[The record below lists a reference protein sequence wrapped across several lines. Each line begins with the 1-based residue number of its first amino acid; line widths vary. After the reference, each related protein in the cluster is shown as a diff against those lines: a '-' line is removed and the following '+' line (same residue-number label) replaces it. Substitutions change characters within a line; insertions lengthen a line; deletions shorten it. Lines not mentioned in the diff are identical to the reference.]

1 MGRVTSPVDAVPR
14 PAEPNDG
21 TRPPVA
27 LLLDVD
33 GPIAS
38 PDTRTV
44 RLASVAADLAALA
57 NGGALVVFNTGR
69 AAAFISEVVVPVV
82 RAAGLESGH
91 RLWAVCE
98 KGAVWFGFDA
108 DGEDAPEVDEALA
121 MDPALERWVE
131 RRVAEQYADTMFFDE
146 DKLAMISVEQIVE
159 VPRAAYH
166 DAQARFDG
174 DVFRQVVES
183 GGGAQRETV
192 VDLGRAGTVTVRID
206 PTIISTDIEHPALG
220 KDLGAER
227 AILLA
232 RQHGLEIP
240 AVWRTMGDSRTDYA
254 MADWLHE
261 NGYSVA
267 HIDVRPAD
275 GVPETPYPVLTADDS
290 LVHDDAAAVFLSR
303 WRAITDADGWTAG
316 EFPDAADA
324 GRNDAP
330 RNDA

>member
-1 MGRVTSPVDAVPR
+1 VTNPDDAPTR
-14 PAEPNDG
+14 PPEQADA

-38 PDTRTV
+38 PDTRTI
-44 RLASVAADLAALA
+44 RLESVAADLAALA
-57 NGGALVVFNTGR
+57 NAGALVVFNTGR
-69 AAAFISEVVVPVV
+69 AAAFIREVVVPVV

-108 DGEDAPEVDEALA
+108 DGEDAPEVDASLA

-131 RRVAEQYADTMFFDE
+131 QRVAERYADTMFFDH

-159 VPRAAYH
+159 IPRSAYH
-166 DAQARFDG
+166 AAQARFDQ
-174 DVFRQVVES
+174 DVAEQVLAS
-183 GGGAQRETV
+183 GGGFQREDV
-192 VDLGRAGTVTVRID
+192 VDTGRAGAVTVRID

-220 KDLGAER
+220 KDLGAQR

-232 RQHGLEIP
+232 REHGLEIP
-240 AVWRTMGDSRTDYA
+240 MVWRTMGDSRTDYA

-275 GVPETPYPVLTADDS
+275 GVPETPYPVLTAPGG
-290 LVHDDAAAVFLSR
+290 LVHDAAAAVFLAR
-303 WRAITDADGWTAG
+303 WRELTDSGSWQVGRVD
-316 EFPDAADA
+316 DA
-324 GRNDAP
+324 
-330 RNDA
+330 

>member
-1 MGRVTSPVDAVPR
+1 MTSADALPGSAST
-14 PAEPNDG
+14 PAS

-44 RLASVAADLAALA
+44 RLESVAADLAALA

-69 AAAFISEVVVPVV
+69 AAAFISDVVVPAV
-82 RAAGLESGH
+82 RAAGLEPGR

-108 DGEDAPEVDEALA
+108 QTEDEPEVDSRLA
-121 MDPALERWVE
+121 MDESLENWVDE
-131 RRVAEQYADTMFFDE
+131 RVAERYADTMFFDR

-159 VPRAAYH
+159 VPRSDYHAAQVLF
-166 DAQARFDG
+166 DDDVARR
-174 DVFRQVVES
+174 VIET
-183 GGGAQRETV
+183 GGGFQREDV
-192 VDLGRAGTVTVRID
+192 VDLGRAGEVTVRID

-220 KDLGAER
+220 KDLGAQR

-232 RQHGLEIP
+232 REHGLEIP
-240 AVWRTMGDSRTDYA
+240 QVWRTMGDSRTDYA
-254 MADWLHE
+254 MAGWLHE

-275 GVPETPYPVLTADDS
+275 GVPETPYPVLTAGGG
-290 LVHDDAAAVFLSR
+290 LVHDDAAAVFLAR
-303 WRAITDADGWTAG
+303 WRSLTDSDGWRAG
-316 EFPDAADA
+316 EFPDAD
-324 GRNDAP
+324 
-330 RNDA
+330 

>member
-1 MGRVTSPVDAVPR
+1 VG
-14 PAEPNDG
+14 
-21 TRPPVA
+21 

-57 NGGALVVFNTGR
+57 NTGALVVFNTGR
-69 AAAFISEVVVPVV
+69 AAAFISDVVVPAV

-108 DGEDAPEVDEALA
+108 DGEDEPEVDRALA
-121 MDPALERWVE
+121 MDESLERWVE
-131 RRVAEQYADTMFFDE
+131 NRVAERYADTMFFDRH
-146 DKLAMISVEQIVE
+146 KLAMISVEQIVD
-159 VPRAAYH
+159 VPREAYH
-166 DAQARFDG
+166 AAQSLFDEDVARE
-174 DVFRQVVES
+174 VLVT
-183 GGGAQRETV
+183 GGGVQREQF
-192 VDLGRAGTVTVRID
+192 VDVGRAGAVTVRID

-220 KDLGAER
+220 KDLGAQR

-232 RQHGLEIP
+232 REHGLEIP

-254 MADWLHE
+254 MADWLHA

-267 HIDVRPAD
+267 HVDVRPAD
-275 GVPETPYPVLTADDS
+275 GIPDVPYPVLTAGGD
-290 LVHDDAAAVFLSR
+290 LVHDDAAAVFLGR
-303 WRAITDADGWTAG
+303 WRSLTDAGGWQADGVPDGADGERRVPRSHAPQTRGDVTSDSAG
-316 EFPDAADA
+316 TTT
-324 GRNDAP
+324 
-330 RNDA
+330 

>member
-1 MGRVTSPVDAVPR
+1 MDVGRSQ
-14 PAEPNDG
+14 PA
-21 TRPPVA
+21 VA

-44 RLASVAADLAALA
+44 RLESIARDLAALA
-57 NGGALVVFNTGR
+57 NSGALVVFNTGR

-82 RAAGLESGH
+82 RSAGLESGH

-108 DGEDAPEVDEALA
+108 DSEDQPEVDRALA
-121 MDPALERWVE
+121 MDESLERWVE
-131 RRVAEQYADTMFFDE
+131 ERVQERYADTMFFDE
-146 DKLAMISVEQIVE
+146 HKLAMISVEQIVG
-159 VPRAAYH
+159 VPRADYLAAQSVF
-166 DAQARFDG
+166 DA
-174 DVFRQVVES
+174 DVAERVLAT
-183 GGGAQRETV
+183 GGGVQRQDV
-192 VDLGRAGTVTVRID
+192 VDLGRAGAVTVRID

-220 KDLGAER
+220 KDLGAQR

-232 RQHGLEIP
+232 REHGLEIP
-240 AVWRTMGDSRTDYA
+240 TVWRTMGDSRTDYA

-275 GVPETPYPVLTADDS
+275 GVPETPYPVLTADHD
-290 LVHDDAAAVFLSR
+290 LIHDDAAAVFLTR
-303 WRAITDADGWTAG
+303 WQALTESDGWNADG
-316 EFPDAADA
+316 FPDAE
-324 GRNDAP
+324 
-330 RNDA
+330 

>member
-1 MGRVTSPVDAVPR
+1 MPPL
-14 PAEPNDG
+14 PAETRGG

-38 PDTRTV
+38 PDTRTI
-44 RLASVAADLAALA
+44 RLESIARDLAALA
-57 NGGALVVFNTGR
+57 NSGALVVFNTGR

-108 DGEDAPEVDEALA
+108 DSQDEAEVDEALA
-121 MDPALERWVE
+121 MDPSLERWVE
-131 RRVAEQYADTMFFDE
+131 LRVAEHYADTMFFDRH
-146 DKLAMISVEQIVE
+146 KLAMISVEQIVDAA
-159 VPRAAYH
+159 RADYH
-166 DAQARFDG
+166 AAQALFDE
-174 DVFRQVVES
+174 DVFRRVLES
-183 GGGAQRETV
+183 GGGVERREV
-192 VDLGRAGTVTVRID
+192 VDVGRAGTVTVRID

-220 KDLGAER
+220 KDLGAQR

-232 RQHGLEIP
+232 REHGLEIP

-254 MADWLHE
+254 MADWLHA

-267 HIDVRPAD
+267 HVDVRPAD
-275 GVPETPYPVLTADDS
+275 GVPETQYPVLVADGD
-290 LVHDDAAAVFLSR
+290 LVHDDAAAVFLER
-303 WRAITDADGWTAG
+303 WRRITDADGWGADG
-316 EFPDAADA
+316 VPDGQAAA
-324 GRNDAP
+324 SA
-330 RNDA
+330 